1 MPWIA
6 KEEAGAM
13 EGASSS
19 SEEEEMLE
27 WLGESAM
34 GAEGAEGGRRIR
46 VKLIPCR
53 IV

>member
-1 MPWIA
+1 MEMPWIA

-13 EGASSS
+13 GGASSS

-34 GAEGAEGGRRIR
+34 GAEGGRRIG